1 MAYWKIAVPLGALGL
16 TALLFAAVL
25 EIPLAGKAATQAAA
39 NPAAV
44 RIDNFNFTPLT
55 LVIAPGTTVTWTNA
69 DDTPHT
75 VREKDGKFKS
85 AALDTDDTFSQ
96 TFTAPG
102 EYEYFCPIHPRRL
115 ERSSSNPPGNHR
127 DSRPDLARPAIED
140 PNAIQPMPR
149 RRVS

>member
-16 TALLFAAVL
+16 TGLLFAAVL
-25 EIPLAGKAATQAAA
+25 ETPLAGKAAAEAAA

-96 TFTAPG
+96 AFTASG
-102 EYEYFCPIHPRRL
+102 EYEYFCSIHPRMVGKIVVKPAGK
-115 ERSSSNPPGNHR
+115 SS
-127 DSRPDLARPAIED
+127 
-140 PNAIQPMPR
+140 
-149 RRVS
+149 